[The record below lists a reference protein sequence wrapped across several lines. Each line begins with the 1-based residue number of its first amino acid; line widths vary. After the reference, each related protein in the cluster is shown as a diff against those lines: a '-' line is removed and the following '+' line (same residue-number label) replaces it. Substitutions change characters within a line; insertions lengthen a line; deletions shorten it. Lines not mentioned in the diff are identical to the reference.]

1 VLSHPFRFAVT
12 APPVTAPVARWVD
25 SIRMIESMGFDTV
38 VIADHF
44 TQGYDTEPLVG
55 LTAAAMATERLR
67 IQTGVLGV
75 DYRHPVLTHRMAA
88 TLDVVSGGRLTLGLG
103 AGWMTSDYEAAGIP
117 YDPAGTRV
125 GRLEEAVTILKGL
138 FTGEPFTFTG
148 QHYSVREL
156 SGLPAPVQQPH
167 PPFFI
172 GGGGPRMLG
181 LAGREAAVVGINANL
196 GHGALGRHAVVDFG
210 AEAVHEK
217 IRWAR
222 DGAAA
227 AGRQPDDVELS
238 LNSWLVRVVATP
250 EEASAFLDRIAARVD
265 VPVDLLASS
274 PSVLVGTVSQCVDL
288 LVARRETF
296 GFNRVQLDA
305 GFAPDD
311 LAALAPVVAALA
323 GT

>member
-1 VLSHPFRFAVT
+1 MLRRPFRFAVT
-12 APPVTAPVARWVD
+12 APPVAGPVARWVE
-25 SIRMIESMGFDTV
+25 SVRMIESMGFDSV

-44 TQGYDTEPLVG
+44 TDGYDTEPMVG

-67 IQTGVLGV
+67 LQTGVLGV

-88 TLDVVSGGRLTLGLG
+88 TLDVLSEGRFTLGLG
-103 AGWMTSDYEAAGIP
+103 AGWMVSDYEAAGIP
-117 YDPAGTRV
+117 YDAPGTRV
-125 GRLEEAVTILKGL
+125 DRLEELVTILKGL
-138 FTGEPFTFTG
+138 FGTAPFSFRG
-148 QHYSVREL
+148 RHFEIRALV
-156 SGLPAPVQQPH
+156 GLPAPVQQPH

-172 GGGGPRMLG
+172 GGGGRRMLG

-196 GHGALGRHAVVDFG
+196 RAGTLGRHAVVDFG
-210 AEAVHEK
+210 ADAVHEK

-222 DGAAA
+222 EGAASS
-227 AGRQPDDVELS
+227 GRDPDDLELS
-238 LNSWLVRVVATP
+238 LNSWLVRVSPTA
-250 EEASAFLDRIAARVD
+250 ADAAAFLERIAGRVQ
-265 VPVDLLASS
+265 VPVELLAAS
-274 PSVLVGTVSQCVDL
+274 PSVLVGTTAQCVDL

-311 LAALAPVVAALA
+311 LAMLEPVVAALA